1 MIRAVHVDRR
11 ELLAI
16 LAGGFVGALAR
27 AEIGVAIADGSGAWP
42 WATLLVNVTGR

>member
-16 LAGGFVGALAR
+16 LVGGFVGALAR
-27 AEIGVAIADGSGAWP
+27 AEIGVAIAHGSGDWP
-42 WATLLVNVTGR
+42 WPTFAA